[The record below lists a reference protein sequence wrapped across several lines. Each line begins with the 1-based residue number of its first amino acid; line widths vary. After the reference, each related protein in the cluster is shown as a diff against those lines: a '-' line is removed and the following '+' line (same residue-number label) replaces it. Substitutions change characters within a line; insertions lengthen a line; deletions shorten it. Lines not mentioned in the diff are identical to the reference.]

1 MAFWRAK
8 SNSASHFTNPSLPVA
23 VPPSSLSPKWPPP
36 LPSPPYVPCNTV
48 GISPDAT
55 QIIEVDLNK
64 PKTPKKP
71 AVAERLANSPKKA
84 LTPEII
90 KSRQD
95 RAAARREAV
104 EQERL
109 KAAQIDAAHAKE
121 ISTKK
126 KGENSPCPSPMK
138 N

>member
-1 MAFWRAK
+1 M
-8 SNSASHFTNPSLPVA
+8 
-23 VPPSSLSPKWPPP
+23 
-36 LPSPPYVPCNTV
+36 